1 MDGVK
6 NLSPKV
12 SWVIIYS
19 SLMMILWPNSGKSYD
34 FILSADG
41 RIVPEDLSPN
51 LLKLEPVSD
60 GFVIHNITGIK
71 TQIVRRLDDQGY
83 EIRRRM
89 LSDITA
95 IQRLI

>member
-1 MDGVK
+1 MGGVK
-6 NLSPKV
+6 NLSPKA

-19 SLMMILWPNSGKSYD
+19 SSMMIWPNPGKSYD

-41 RIVPEDLSPN
+41 RIVPEDLSPS

-60 GFVIHNITGIK
+60 GFIIHNITGIK

-83 EIRRRM
+83 EIRKRM
-89 LSDITA
+89 SSDITA